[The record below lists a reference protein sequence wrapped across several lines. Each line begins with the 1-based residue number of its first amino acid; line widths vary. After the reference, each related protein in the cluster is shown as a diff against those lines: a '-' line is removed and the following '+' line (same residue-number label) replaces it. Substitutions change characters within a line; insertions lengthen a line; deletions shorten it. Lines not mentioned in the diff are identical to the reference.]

1 MPLWNIIDYTSQL
14 LWIKINVFRPYHVML
29 NRGGWEKYITL
40 LLIGGVSSTFSFCL
54 EFIYWIWSN
63 LRPIMRRATVWSG
76 WWNLLWFV
84 VALLDLNIVWWRIVG
99 SCRTPQD
106 GGMTRSV
113 YLHTS
118 PSGLC
123 LNGCCRVSLSP
134 NSRSSSGS
142 LGSLH

>member
-40 LLIGGVSSTFSFCL
+40 LLIGGVSSMFSFCL

-84 VALLDLNIVWWRIVG
+84 VALLDLDIVWWPIVG